1 MSSVSKVKRRNVV
14 HTHNYIQCTAL
25 PWKVK
30 FQWAKKTNG
39 DEIFHGKQFMCYL
52 DGTIFLHVKMLVN
65 TQDNYCPEEC
75 LLETAFMSPQGQ

>member
-1 MSSVSKVKRRNVV
+1 MSSVFKVEGYNAM
-14 HTHNYIQCTAL
+14 HTHNYIQCIAL

-30 FQWAKKTNG
+30 FQWAKKNNG
-39 DEIFHGKQFMCYL
+39 DEIFHGMQFMHYP
-52 DGTIFLHVKMLVN
+52 DGTVFLHVKMLVD